1 MYKTL
6 GLLTALL
13 ILSFL
18 YTNHIFVLSD
28 TIFPLKCYIANL
40 NLQIP
45 YKCSD
50 IYIYIYIQVEFKSFR
65 FLLTYIDE
73 LRWQA
78 WKIIYTLKQFDFF

>member
-50 IYIYIYIQVEFKSFR
+50 IYIYRLNFNCLDFY
-65 FLLTYIDE
+65 LLISMNLDG
-73 LRWQA
+73 
-78 WKIIYTLKQFDFF
+78 KHGK